1 MKNHFLMR
9 SERKTRTAFT
19 LIELLVVIAIIAI
32 LAAILFPVF
41 GRARENARRSSCQS
55 NLKQIGLGILQY
67 SQDYDEKLP
76 FACWD
81 NGAFP
86 WHFTVQ
92 PYTKSYQVFKCP
104 SYTPDTLVNNAPAAA
119 ASYVANGGGSYQGG
133 ISDTS
138 SISTEA
144 GGIRPM
150 NRGWDGSNTGG
161 KAVNGGAALA
171 QLASS
176 SQTILVFEHS
186 DSSGNPDSYNISNLS
201 TDIFFQNHLGS
212 TNFLYADGHVKA
224 LKPFSTITGAN
235 SWTVDPVNNA
245 VPTALRDAMA
255 FQQNRLK

>member
-1 MKNHFLMR
+1 MKNPLQPRF
-9 SERKTRTAFT
+9 ERTRRAFT

-67 SQDYDEKLP
+67 SQDFDEKLP

-81 NGAFP
+81 DGAFP

-92 PYTKSYQVFKCP
+92 PYIKSFQLFKCP
-104 SYTPDTLVNNAPAAA
+104 SYTPTTVVSNAPAAS
-119 ASYVANGGGSYQGG
+119 ASYVANGGGSYQAG
-133 ISDTS
+133 INSPAGS
-138 SISTEA
+138 MVSTEA
-144 GGIRPM
+144 GGVRPM
-150 NRGWDGSNTGG
+150 NRGAETRPIS
-161 KAVNGGAALA
+161 GGASLA
-171 QLASS
+171 ELVSS
-176 SQTILVFEHS
+176 SQTILIFEHS
-186 DSSGNPDSYNISNLS
+186 DSSGNPDSYNITNLS
-201 TDIFFQNHLGS
+201 SDIFFQNHLGT

-235 SWTVDPVNNA
+235 SWTIDPVNNA
-245 VPTALRDAMA
+245 APQALKDAMA